1 MKKYCP
7 KCQMKM
13 LMMAGLAAN
22 AAEGFSN
29 AGSKNG

>member
-1 MKKYCP
+1 MKKDCP
-7 KCQMKM
+7 KHQMKM

-22 AAEGFSN
+22 AAKGPGN

>member
-1 MKKYCP
+1 MKKDCP

-22 AAEGFSN
+22 AAEGS
-29 AGSKNG
+29 GDTGLKNG